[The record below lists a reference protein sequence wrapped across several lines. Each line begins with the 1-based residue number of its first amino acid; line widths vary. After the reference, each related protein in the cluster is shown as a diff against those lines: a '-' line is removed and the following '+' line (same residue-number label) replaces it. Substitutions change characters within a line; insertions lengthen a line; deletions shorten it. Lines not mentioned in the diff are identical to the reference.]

1 MRQCLVRRSRRVN
14 AAPHRHTYGFS
25 LVSRKII
32 SYLEFVKSGLSCGV
46 QTSSEVAGQMF
57 CTLEA
62 PSAMAACVGESVH
75 MFAFMCFMFAGE
87 MVGGVVGVQRVVAG
101 LLACLTTLAALAPT
115 NSNSKMDR
123 QRGTPAKD
131 TTERRGWADTAAL
144 RQLKRHAASNSVC

>member
-14 AAPHRHTYGFS
+14 AAPHRHKYGFS

-32 SYLEFVKSGLSCGV
+32 SYLEFVKSGRV

-62 PSAMAACVGESVH
+62 PSAMAAGVGESVH

-101 LLACLTTLAALAPT
+101 LLACLTTLAA
-115 NSNSKMDR
+115 
-123 QRGTPAKD
+123 
-131 TTERRGWADTAAL
+131 
-144 RQLKRHAASNSVC
+144 